1 MPYLNFKGKKIYYKL
16 KENNIASSQNKGL
29 IFIHGSGETSLIWQN
44 QINEINLDYKLIA
57 VDLPSHGNSDK
68 FLISEIILDLY
79 VNVIAK
85 LKESLKL
92 EKMILCGHSLGG
104 AIILSCYLKNP
115 NDIESLILCATGAR
129 LRTSPVIFQQLT
141 DDYKQYLNYIRQTAF
156 HRKAPKSVI
165 DTYREQ
171 LSKVDPQVIYN
182 DFKIC
187 DGFDIMQELKLIQIP
202 CLILCGDSD
211 VLTPTKYSQYFHTNI
226 KDCKLHIIQQ
236 AGHMVMLE
244 KPQLVNQYIQEFIE
258 IL

>member
-1 MPYLNFKGKKIYYKL
+1 MPYLNFNEKKIYYQL

-29 IFIHGSGETSLIWQN
+29 IFIHGSGETSFIWQN
-44 QINEINLDYKLIA
+44 QIDGLNLDYKIIA
-57 VDLPSHGNSDK
+57 IDLPSHGNSDK
-68 FLISEIILDLY
+68 FLISEITLDLY
-79 VNVIAK
+79 VNVIEK

-92 EKMILCGHSLGG
+92 EKMILSGHSLGG
-104 AIILSCYLKNP
+104 AIILSYYLKNP

-141 DDYKQYLNYIRQTAF
+141 DDYKQYLDYLRQTAF
-156 HRKAPKSVI
+156 HRKTPKSVI
-165 DTYREQ
+165 DIYREQ

-187 DGFDIMQELKLIQIP
+187 DGFDVFPEISRISVP

-211 VLTPTKYSQYFHTNI
+211 ILTPPKYSQYFDTNI
-226 KDCKLHIIQQ
+226 KDSKLHIIQQ

-258 IL
+258 SL